1 VNIVKYQYL
10 YFLLL
15 IFSFNGFANQGST
28 IAVVEPALMNQ
39 IQSDYIGA
47 INGSVIPKIG
57 DTMNWAKGTLTRT
70 GANQL
75 RYVNNNNGH
84 YEVELTPTTDLTQL
98 AKENSDIRNTWIAQY
113 GVNLA
118 SLEDQSIIQ
127 ESYKTQISHVL
138 TYGLGDNWTKEK
150 PWNFGFG
157 IGAYKE
163 SGKIIL
169 YNQDGPISYNDL
181 LKTNEYKALTG
192 SNIIHEKVAG
202 NEAAKEP
209 VKRSVAN
216 LDPKIENADYIKGV
230 KDSSIEM
237 LITAS
242 AKYKSG
248 IISKDQYIQIALQVS
263 QTAEYYNK
271 NKKQAEV
278 DSSKKTSLVSQGSS
292 K

>member
-1 VNIVKYQYL
+1 MNIVKTN
-10 YFLLL
+10 FFNLLL
-15 IFSFNGFANQGST
+15 LVFSMNVFANQGST
-28 IAVVEPALMNQ
+28 IATVEPTLMNQ
-39 IQSDYIGA
+39 IQSDYNGA

-57 DTMNWAKGTLTRT
+57 DTMNWAKGTLIRT

-84 YEVELTPTTDLTQL
+84 YEVELTPSTDLTQL
-98 AKENSDIRNTWIAQY
+98 AKE
-113 GVNLA
+113 
-118 SLEDQSIIQ
+118 
-127 ESYKTQISHVL
+127 
-138 TYGLGDNWTKEK
+138 K
-150 PWNFGFG
+150 PWIFSFG

-163 SGKIIL
+163 NGKIIL

-192 SNIIHEKVAG
+192 ANVIHEKVAV
-202 NEAAKEP
+202 NEAAKEV

-216 LDPKIENADYIKGV
+216 IDQKIENADYIKEV

-271 NKKQAEV
+271 NKKLPEA
-278 DSSKKTSLVSQGSS
+278 DSSKKTSLVG
-292 K
+292 